1 MNVVALT
8 ANTPVDTVGDVVS
21 EISIAP
27 VAAGMRQL
35 IDVMGD
41 VWSVMTANP
50 LLCVFLGGSLLS
62 MGIWV
67 FRKVKRAAK
76 G

>member
-1 MNVVALT
+1 MNVVALS
-8 ANTPVDTVGDVVS
+8 ANTPADVVGDVVS

-27 VAAGMRQL
+27 VTAGMRQL
-35 IDVMGD
+35 VDVMGD

-50 LLCVFLGGSLLS
+50 LLCVFLGGSLLI
-62 MGIWV
+62 MGISV
-67 FRKVKRAAK
+67 FKKIKRAAR

>member
-1 MNVVALT
+1 MNLIALS
-8 ANTPVDTVGDVVS
+8 ANTPADVVGDVVE

-35 IDVMGD
+35 IGVMGD
-41 VWSVMTANP
+41 VWSIMTANP
-50 LLCVFLGGSLLS
+50 LLCVCLGGCLLS
-62 MGIWV
+62 VGISI